1 MSVSVITGRRPAYP
15 EGMVRW
21 EPGARG
27 RLGQAAF
34 ELFTERGF
42 EQVTVAEIAE
52 RAGLTERTFFRYFA
66 DKREVLFAGAEGFQ
80 ELFVSGVASAP
91 DSAAPIDAVAGA
103 LSAAAA
109 MFMAH
114 EDGVRR
120 RSAIIAAHPDLRERE
135 LVKLSTVAAAVADA
149 LRRRGVTDP
158 AASLT
163 AEAGLAVFRIAFARL
178 DRRPR
183 RPRPRPAHRR
193 VTRRAQVRRGR
204 QVASQQAARG
214 SAQSREGRACR
225 LRQRQVARSVGY
237 AIDIVYRG
245 RRRSRQ
251 VALRVGGVGDS
262 LRSWTRPSARR
273 PGVDTPSPRAPSST
287 GTTDSVGLSGR
298 GVPPPAHDD
307 ARGRKTRPPTEH
319 DRRPRPGQVVRHP
332 SPLPQNPHR
341 PPRGHGLESSPASPA
356 SRRLTR

>member
-1 MSVSVITGRRPAYP
+1 MQPAYP

-80 ELFVSGVASAP
+80 ELFVSGVAGAP

-163 AEAGLAVFRIAFARL
+163 AEAGLAVFRIAFAAL

-193 VTRRAQVRRGR
+193 VTRRAQGRRGR
-204 QVASQQAARG
+204 QVAQAA
-214 SAQSREGRACR
+214 
-225 LRQRQVARSVGY
+225 
-237 AIDIVYRG
+237 
-245 RRRSRQ
+245 
-251 VALRVGGVGDS
+251 GVGPAV
-262 LRSWTRPSARR
+262 TA
-273 PGVDTPSPRAPSST
+273 PGRL
-287 GTTDSVGLSGR
+287 GI
-298 GVPPPAHDD
+298 
-307 ARGRKTRPPTEH
+307 
-319 DRRPRPGQVVRHP
+319 
-332 SPLPQNPHR
+332 
-341 PPRGHGLESSPASPA
+341 SPA
-356 SRRLTR
+356 SRISAVRRSRGTRSTHACARAGSDANSAASAGTGLAICHRLPASDAMAEMNSRHSCSVRSGSTRWTTSAASPTAASEISL

>member
-1 MSVSVITGRRPAYP
+1 MRPAYP

-21 EPGARG
+21 EPNARG

-80 ELFVSGVASAP
+80 DLFVSGVAGAP

-103 LSAAAA
+103 LYAAAA

-114 EDGVRR
+114 ADGVRR

-135 LVKLSTVAAAVADA
+135 LVKLATVAAAVADA

-158 AASLT
+158 AAALT
-163 AEAGLAVFRIAFARL
+163 AEAGLAVFRIAFAAL

-183 RPRPRPAHRR
+183 RPRPRPAHHR
-193 VTRRAQVRRGR
+193 VARRAQARRRRQIIQCARRGH
-204 QVASQQAARG
+204 
-214 SAQSREGRACR
+214 
-225 LRQRQVARSVGY
+225 
-237 AIDIVYRG
+237 
-245 RRRSRQ
+245 RRSRQ
-251 VALRVGGVGDS
+251 P
-262 LRSWTRPSARR
+262 SWAGWPCMLN
-273 PGVDTPSPRAPSST
+273 PSPA
-287 GTTDSVGLSGR
+287 G
-298 GVPPPAHDD
+298 
-307 ARGRKTRPPTEH
+307 
-319 DRRPRPGQVVRHP
+319 
-332 SPLPQNPHR
+332 
-341 PPRGHGLESSPASPA
+341 
-356 SRRLTR
+356 